1 VSEYRDMTAC
11 NSMSVNCTGS
21 LAILAGRRAY
31 GLVDLDHPAQLK
43 HKEIRHSKWEVS
55 TSQWSAVE
63 ENLVAVA
70 SNNKLELL
78 TWTGSQLVLDTPLRS
93 HTRVVTDLS
102 WHWFDTNLLATSSTD
117 NHIYIWDRRDLRK
130 PSQVLQSLAG
140 ATKIQW
146 NKVSGKFL
154 ASAHEGEVK
163 LWDMRSSCLPAQY
176 INAHLQK
183 IYGLDWSFDQEDHLV
198 TASQDST
205 VKFWNIASPGKA
217 ENVMKISQAPVWKV
231 RYTPF
236 GDGLLTLMMHTL
248 LRGENNL
255 MLWDRHDLRSPVHT
269 FYGHSD
275 MVLEFNWRQLGD
287 TSKYQLVTWSK
298 DLTLRLWTIDNDLQ
312 RQVGQVLDDTED
324 KIEDDVKLDQEIEIV
339 DDKEDVGD
347 AVEACEMIEKLSF
360 CEDSMDDA
368 VVVASPIVN
377 PISLRRYP
385 SDIPPQSSFSL
396 QLEESM
402 RACST
407 SITDL
412 TSPIAKNKSMNLNY
426 EFSLINLSDKLT
438 VEHMNTKDRTITVSA
453 ITSKNSLVLNVKF
466 PFNYPNQTAPLFSFL
481 HGTTIDNSSRSRILQ
496 KLKSASRSAIS
507 RNRRC
512 LESCLRMFEAEVELI
527 KKSEEEEIHAN
538 NPQLSASLHSPLD
551 ILGAFQDSNI
561 PFPRTSGARFC
572 GDGNL
577 VCFGRTRQYTVKVV
591 NAGNTEDNGLA
602 TKRNKEVCKTPRAL
616 SGLNNM
622 TGGTTSPKYSMSM
635 SLYGQSPQEAA
646 YFPFKARVPRV
657 RFGKTMSRQS
667 TSSIDNSDISKITG
681 YSYEMRK
688 NSDSAKPSLGT
699 VTIYNVCSL
708 LPADKKLANT
718 YLLPTSPGA
727 VGMSKSDIC
736 NHNANV
742 AAQIGRKDLIQVWSL
757 AALTA
762 TEFPESPEHSTIPWA
777 CHPFGRKLLQ
787 RILDHY
793 IASHDIQ
800 TVATVSCIFGNKA
813 DNTPRLRKKNS
824 KSEST
829 YTDAKDSDALDAL
842 AYNIIKHNRS
852 NSDTQSPDDLILSLN
867 VNEDEETL
875 QNDSKLLDPSK
886 NEMYDMYIETYAEL
900 LYRWQLLDKRT
911 EVTKCMSEARNNYDS
926 FVCNISVDCQQPKC
940 AQLVRGPCCAFCHRM
955 LLTCSVCRVSC
966 RGLTTLCA
974 VCGHGG
980 HTLHLSQWFQD
991 HDVCPTGCGCKCPL
1005 KNANV

>member
-1 VSEYRDMTAC
+1 MMEVVSEYRDMNAC
-11 NSMSVNCTGS
+11 NSMCVNNTGS
-21 LAILAGRRAY
+21 LALLAGRRAY
-31 GLVDLDHPAQLK
+31 GLVDLDHPAHLK
-43 HKEIRHSKWEVS
+43 HKELRHSKWEVS

-78 TWTGSQLVLDTPLRS
+78 TWTGSELVLDTPLRS
-93 HTRVVTDLS
+93 HTRVVTDIS

-163 LWDMRSSCLPAQY
+163 LWDMRSSCAPASY
-176 INAHLQK
+176 INAHLYK

-217 ENVMKISQAPVWKV
+217 EHVMKIAQAPVWKV

-255 MLWDRHDLRSPVHT
+255 MLWDRNDLRSPVHT

-275 MVLEFNWRQLGD
+275 MVLEFDWRQLPS

-298 DLTLRLWTIDNDLQ
+298 DLTLRLWTINNDLQ

-324 KIEDDVKLDQEIEIV
+324 KIDEEDKLDEEV
-339 DDKEDVGD
+339 EVAEDKEEVGD
-347 AVEACEMIEKLSF
+347 AIEACEINEKLSF
-360 CEDSMDDA
+360 DPMDDA

-377 PISLRRYP
+377 PLSLRRQ
-385 SDIPPQSSFSL
+385 DSL
-396 QLEESM
+396 FGSHMDESM

-426 EFSLINLSDKLT
+426 EFSLINLSDELT
-438 VEHMNTKDRTITVSA
+438 VEDMNIKDRTITVSA
-453 ITSKNSLVLNVKF
+453 QTTKNTLVLNVKF
-466 PFNYPNQTAPLFSFL
+466 PFNYPNQTAPLFRFL
-481 HGTTIDNSSRSRILQ
+481 HGTTIDNATRSRILQ

-512 LESCLRMFEAEVELI
+512 LESCLRMFEAEVDLL
-527 KKSEEEEIHAN
+527 KKSEEDDIHAN
-538 NPQLSASLHSPLD
+538 NPQLSGSLHSPIN

-561 PFPRTSGARFC
+561 PFPRTSGAKFC

-577 VCFGRTRQYTVKVV
+577 VCFGRTRQYTVKLV
-591 NAGNTEDNGLA
+591 NATHSEDNGLA
-602 TKRNKEVCKTPRAL
+602 PKRNKEVSKTPRAM
-616 SGLNNM
+616 SGLNNV

-657 RFGKTMSRQS
+657 RFGKQMSRQS
-667 TSSIDNSDISKITG
+667 MSSVDNNDISKLTG
-681 YSYEMRK
+681 YSNEMRK
-688 NSDSAKPSLGT
+688 NSESAKPIQGT
-699 VTIYNVCSL
+699 VTIYNVGSL
-708 LPADKKLANT
+708 LPVDRRLANT

-727 VGMSKSDIC
+727 VGMSKSDVC

-742 AAQIGRKDLIQVWSL
+742 AAQIGRKDLIQIWSL

-762 TEFPESPEHSTIPWA
+762 TEFNETPTYSSIPWA
-777 CHPFGRKLLQ
+777 CHPFGRNLLQ
-787 RILDHY
+787 KIMDHY

-800 TVATVSCIFGNKA
+800 TVATISCIFGNKS
-813 DNTPRLRKKNS
+813 DNTPRVRKKNS

-829 YTDAKDSDALDAL
+829 YTDAKDSVALDAL
-842 AYNIIKHNRS
+842 SFNVIKHNRS
-852 NSDTQSPDDLILSLN
+852 NSDTQSPDDLILSTI
-867 VNEDEETL
+867 NEDEETIF
-875 QNDSKLLDPSK
+875 NDSKLLDPAK
-886 NEMYDMYIETYAEL
+886 NEIYDCYIEAYAEL

-911 EVTKCMSEARNNYDS
+911 EVTKCLSESRNNYDKS
-926 FVCNISVDCQQPKC
+926 VCNISVDCQQPKC
-940 AQLVRGPCCAFCHRM
+940 AQLVRGPCCAFCHQM

-980 HTLHLSQWFQD
+980 HTHHLSQWFKN
-991 HDVCPTGCGCKCPL
+991 HDVCPTGCGCNCPQE
-1005 KNANV
+1005 NTTM